1 MKTGELMARIMK
13 PSLALLITLLQL
25 LLASIAYAFEAP
37 PAARDT
43 PQGELHNVTARV
55 GYGFKNPYAFA
66 ELEPGPFTV
75 PQGYVATKLL
85 YRWEDSKT
93 DRKNDRLTA
102 TTIYSVTRG
111 GYVAEAKDNPDVV
124 LPAGDYKLVCGGM
137 AGASGVLTYRLIR
150 EDLVDRRK
158 ESDVPGPDERI
169 IDVVTWASTPRSD
182 YNPKLKAT
190 YRVRG
195 GKVTGTID
203 QLVEPPKYE
212 GGVTCDPFPTKGTF
226 SGEIS
231 GNVITGK
238 WEVKTA
244 AHKMRFAAKPGTD
257 YPDHDRTDTWSQS
270 YEIRLTLNSDGTLS
284 ESMKGSGV
292 MELVWGPTAPKAIAN
307 QRDSHHFDF
316 EVPGKDFPEPM
327 QGTWKERK

>member
-1 MKTGELMARIMK
+1 MAHIMQ
-13 PSLALLITLLQL
+13 PSLALLIALLQL
-25 LLASIAYAFEAP
+25 LLSSIAYAAEAP

-43 PQGELHNVTARV
+43 PQGELHSVTARV

-66 ELEPGPFTV
+66 ELEPGPFAV
-75 PQGYVATKLL
+75 PEGYVATKLI

-111 GYVAEAKDNPDVV
+111 GYVAAAKNNPDVV

-169 IDVVTWASTPRSD
+169 IDVVTWASTPRGDS
-182 YNPKLKAT
+182 PKLKAT

-212 GGVTCDPFPTKGTF
+212 GGVTCDPLPTKGTF
-226 SGEIS
+226 SGEMS
-231 GNVITGK
+231 DNVITGK
-238 WEVKTA
+238 WEVKTGPY
-244 AHKMRFAAKPGTD
+244 KMHFAAKPGTD
-257 YPDHDRTDTWSQS
+257 YPNHDRTDTFSQS
-270 YEIRLTLNSDGTLS
+270 YEIRLILNTDGTLS
-284 ESMKGSGV
+284 ESMKGSQV
-292 MELVWGPTAPKAIAN
+292 TEWVWGPTAPKSIAN
-307 QRDSHHFDF
+307 QRDSHRNDF
-316 EVPGKDFPEPM
+316 EIPGKDVPEPV

>member
-1 MKTGELMARIMK
+1 MIYAKISPLLCCMTFMAWC
-13 PSLALLITLLQL
+13 A
-25 LLASIAYAFEAP
+25 ASHSAEPP
-37 PAARDT
+37 PAPRDT

-55 GYGFKNPYAFA
+55 GYGFKSPYAFA

-75 PQGYVATKLL
+75 PRGYVATKLI
-85 YRWEDSKT
+85 YRWEDSTT

-111 GYVAEAKDNPDVV
+111 GYVAEAKNNPDVV

-158 ESDVPGPDERI
+158 ESDVPGPDERV
-169 IDVVTWASTPRSD
+169 IDVVTWASTPRGDSS
-182 YNPKLKAT
+182 KLKAT

-212 GGVTCDPFPTKGTF
+212 GGVTCDPLPTKGTF
-226 SGEIS
+226 SGAMS
-231 GNVITGK
+231 GDVITGK
-238 WEVKTA
+238 WEVKTE
-244 AHKMRFAAKPGTD
+244 AHKMHFRAIPGTD

-270 YEIRLTLNSDGTLS
+270 YDCRLILNSDGSLR
-284 ESMKGSGV
+284 ESVKGSGV
-292 MELVWGPTAPKAIAN
+292 TEWVWGPTAPKAIAN
-307 QRDSHHFDF
+307 QRDSLRYEF
-316 EVPGKDFPEPM
+316 EIPGKDYPEPI
-327 QGTWKERK
+327 QGTWQERK

>member
-1 MKTGELMARIMK
+1 MARIAT
-13 PSLALLITLLQL
+13 PSLALLIAIWLLM
-25 LLASIAYAFEAP
+25 SSGIAAAAEAP

-43 PQGELHNVTARV
+43 PQGELHSVTARV
-55 GYGFKNPYAFA
+55 GYGFKDPYAFA

-75 PQGYVATKLL
+75 PQGYVATKFI

-102 TTIYSVTRG
+102 TTIYSVARG
-111 GYVAEAKDNPDVV
+111 GYVAEAKNNPDVV
-124 LPAGDYKLVCGGM
+124 LAAGDYKLVCGGM

-158 ESDVPGPDERI
+158 EPEVPGPDERI
-169 IDVVTWASTPRSD
+169 IDVMTWASTPRSD

-212 GGVTCDPFPTKGTF
+212 GGVTCDPLPTKGVF

-238 WEVKTA
+238 WEVKTG
-244 AHKMRFAAKPGTD
+244 AHKMHFSARPGTD

-270 YEIRLTLNSDGTLS
+270 YECRLTLNSDGTLR
-284 ESMKGSGV
+284 ETMKGSGV
-292 MELVWGPTAPKAIAN
+292 TEWVWGPTAPKSIAN
-307 QRDSHHFDF
+307 QRDSLRYEF
-316 EVPGKDFPEPM
+316 EIPGKDYPEPI
-327 QGTWKERK
+327 QGTWQERK